1 MRDHP
6 AHDGADRSLKLTPPW
21 LGHPDAERHPCER
34 QCERDREAN
43 GWSKAQGRSLA
54 PRTTAESL
62 AGRADDPGSP
72 SETAISSSIED
83 SCGVAPPGRRR
94 PSVWSGCKRRLPR
107 MWRSA
112 REQAPPPEHSRG
124 GGWLRIGGGD
134 GRCGSQGVQDAIG
147 STFDGVTWLGSA
159 VVWARPR
166 RNRPKRV
173 LSGEAR
179 TGHAS

>member
-1 MRDHP
+1 MGITQPMTGPIATSSSSRHGSDTQTLNATHASVSAKAIAKRTVGRRP
-6 AHDGADRSLKLTPPW
+6 RAGALRRVRPPNRSR
-21 LGHPDAERHPCER
+21 G
-34 QCERDREAN
+34 
-43 GWSKAQGRSLA
+43 G
-54 PRTTAESL
+54 RTT
-62 AGRADDPGSP
+62 GSP
-72 SETAISSSIED
+72 SETAISSSIEE

-147 STFDGVTWLGSA
+147 STFDGATWLGSA